1 MRDPSVA
8 KAYLVLMCT
17 LAIPDLRDLSC
28 ASLKACVVSN
38 LEGDKVV
45 SCAEGS
51 TTTFAEA

>member
-8 KAYLVLMCT
+8 KAYLFLMCP

-28 ASLKACVVSN
+28 ASLRACVVSI
-38 LEGDKVV
+38 LKEDKVV
-45 SCAEGS
+45 SCAEGG